1 ARAACKA
8 PKAPRSEAKPSEAHL
23 DGRRAKSSVC
33 SRHEDGR
40 RPRALLGGPQTIV
53 ARGGPV
59 VAVAGIRLDA
69 AAFGGEDAA
78 HPARVDHRGRL
89 LDRAHVVDRLAVA
102 GDEVRILELDR
113 AAARVVGTRDAAP
126 RVFDQRAQRLVG
138 LDARADAHHLD
149 AGDHVSLV
157 ARVVALA
164 AAQAGPTPGREAPRP
179 DPRAGP
185 LLLGRAAVARA
196 EVRVVGEPGLAAHR
210 HGALGTVQQV
220 EPEQDPLAARPVH
233 LTALERVPDR
243 LA

>member
-1 ARAACKA
+1 
-8 PKAPRSEAKPSEAHL
+8 
-23 DGRRAKSSVC
+23 
-33 SRHEDGR
+33 HEDGR

-69 AAFGGEDAA
+69 AAFGVEDAA

-89 LDRAHVVDRLAVA
+89 LDRAHVVDRLAGA
-102 GDEVRILELDR
+102 GDEVRILELDP

-164 AAQAGPTPGREAPRP
+164 AAQAGQTLGREPLRRDRRTARLLLERAGSAPPEVPGVRAPRP
-179 DPRAGP
+179 
-185 LLLGRAAVARA
+185 
-196 EVRVVGEPGLAAHR
+196 
-210 HGALGTVQQV
+210 
-220 EPEQDPLAARPVH
+220 
-233 LTALERVPDR
+233 
-243 LA
+243 